1 MAQSIK
7 LLLTGKPRSGKS
19 TLLEKCIA
27 LSPQKQ
33 GFLSR
38 EILKDE
44 QRVGFELIAS
54 DGQSVV
60 MAHVDSPSQL
70 HVSRY
75 GVNIDNITNFLRALP
90 AIQSNSLLYLDE
102 IGQMQLLTPAFPTI
116 AMKYLDADNHFIGT
130 ITSVFRDET
139 IDNILSRDDI
149 TLLNLTEENREDAH
163 RAAQAIITNLPAFD
177 QLSPEIRQHV
187 VAMAQRYAATAQLTQ
202 LRKLFSN
209 AILYVNEGLVDVV
222 DAHTYHVHG
231 KTRDHIV
238 KKHVNILTC
247 DCDLFLGKGT
257 FSGLAGECSHI
268 QAITLMSASR

>member
-1 MAQSIK
+1 MNIRCCHIFSIPSALLEDLLYNENMTQSIK

-27 LSPQKQ
+27 LAPQKQ

-60 MAHVDSPSQL
+60 MAHVDSSSQL
-70 HVSRY
+70 RVSRY
-75 GVNIDNITNFLRALP
+75 GVNVDNITNFLHALP
-90 AIQSNSLLYLDE
+90 AIQPSNLLYLDE
-102 IGQMQLLTPAFPTI
+102 IGQMQLLTPAFPAI

-149 TLLNLTEENREDAH
+149 ILLNLTEENREDAH
-163 RAAQAIITNLPAFD
+163 RAAQAIITNLPVFD
-177 QLSPEIRQHV
+177 RLSPEMQKHV
-187 VAMAQRYAATAQLTQ
+187 IAMAQQYAPAAQFTQ
-202 LRKLFSN
+202 LEKLFSN
-209 AILYVNEGLVDVV
+209 IKPAR
-222 DAHTYHVHG
+222 A
-231 KTRDHIV
+231 
-238 KKHVNILTC
+238 
-247 DCDLFLGKGT
+247 
-257 FSGLAGECSHI
+257 
-268 QAITLMSASR
+268 